1 MCFFHCVIAT
11 ELGVSKTKTQQ
22 RSPKTPRTK
31 TKTPW
36 TKTKT
41 PLTKTKTPWPHGL
54 KRPMLTAEGNAR
66 SRNLLRRFGNVVE
79 FLLQY
84 NQVYHLPFLQVSLKI
99 GSSSVS
105 CGYNAPSVK
114 RISMTSHVTSPKVIS
129 VAMGGLTIKKPY
141 DRIRLEDFRQT
152 CFGRVVRVW
161 GMRGSLAFWYFIV
174 QNSTSDDL
182 GVIPGEMS

>member
-41 PLTKTKTPWPHGL
+41 PLTKMKPHRLKQKTTDANRCGHCPLPYFV
-54 KRPMLTAEGNAR
+54 TAIWECCGISSAVF
-66 SRNLLRRFGNVVE
+66 SCD
-79 FLLQY
+79 

-161 GMRGSLAFWYFIV
+161 GMRGSLAF
-174 QNSTSDDL
+174 
-182 GVIPGEMS
+182 